1 MEFKVYNLSCASC
14 VNKVEKAVKA
24 VSGVK
29 NVNVNLLLARMSVDG
44 DKSLVDTI
52 IKSVENAGYR
62 AVLVENN
69 DNSNFTQE
77 INNHIK
83 ALKQRFFISLI

>member
-44 DKSLVDTI
+44 DKP
-52 IKSVENAGYR
+52 
-62 AVLVENN
+62 
-69 DNSNFTQE
+69 
-77 INNHIK
+77 
-83 ALKQRFFISLI
+83 